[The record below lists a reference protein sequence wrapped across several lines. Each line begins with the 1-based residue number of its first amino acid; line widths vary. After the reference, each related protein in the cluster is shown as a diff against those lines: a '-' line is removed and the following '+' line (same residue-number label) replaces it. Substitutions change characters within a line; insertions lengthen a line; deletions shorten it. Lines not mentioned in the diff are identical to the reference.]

1 MESFL
6 RVEVKSLVLDTY
18 LDNDN
23 DCLHYLKPQPR
34 RVCDNKHL

>member
-23 DCLHYLKPQPR
+23 DCVHYTETTTAQGM
-34 RVCDNKHL
+34 